1 MTQDGAASDCLTSI
15 KQTIKTFI
23 TTLMKRT
30 NTTGVWKTLKKLN
43 ELTMYHRLISFCGF
57 FHIDYAMILASWF
70 DMPSSSVL
78 GCLLQSRSC
87 NKLKEKHASR
97 PKWLFRSNLN
107 RIGLSVDKFPW
118 TWVVSSRYDDN
129 LLLLYVKE
137 NNSVAVVSNC
147 TISNLEQAV

>member
-57 FHIDYAMILASWF
+57 FHIDYAMILAS
-70 DMPSSSVL
+70 
-78 GCLLQSRSC
+78 
-87 NKLKEKHASR
+87 
-97 PKWLFRSNLN
+97 
-107 RIGLSVDKFPW
+107 
-118 TWVVSSRYDDN
+118 
-129 LLLLYVKE
+129 
-137 NNSVAVVSNC
+137 
-147 TISNLEQAV
+147 